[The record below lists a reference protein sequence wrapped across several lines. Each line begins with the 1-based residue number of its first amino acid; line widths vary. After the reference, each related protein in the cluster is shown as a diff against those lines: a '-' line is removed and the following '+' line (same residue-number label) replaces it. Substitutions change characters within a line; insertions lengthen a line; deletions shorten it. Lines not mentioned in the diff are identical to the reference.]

1 MKRLSTSV
9 IIREMQTKTTM
20 RYHFISTRMTIL
32 IKKKESTGT
41 SLVVQWLRMCLPM
54 QETQVPSLVGVLRS
68 YVPRDNSACEPQWR
82 PSTAKKKK
90 NNNKCWQGWAKETLI
105 HCWWECKMIQASLE
119 NSLTIPQNA
128 KHRVPIRPSNS
139 TPRYIPKRNEN
150 MFTQKLVHECSW

>member
-1 MKRLSTSV
+1 MANKDMKRLSTSV

-68 YVPRDNSACEPQWR
+68 YVPRDNSACEPQ
-82 PSTAKKKK
+82 
-90 NNNKCWQGWAKETLI
+90 
-105 HCWWECKMIQASLE
+105 
-119 NSLTIPQNA
+119 
-128 KHRVPIRPSNS
+128 
-139 TPRYIPKRNEN
+139 
-150 MFTQKLVHECSW
+150 